1 MVFEM
6 CHRENTH
13 VLHQTKEEHR
23 QTAQVR
29 RELQSTA
36 SHVSTTKFLLI
47 RLQQLNDLG
56 LDRISGSIETRAQ
69 GTLDGLVCEVVRDSL
84 LVCACVDLCQVL
96 GGGNAESQDTNPALA
111 IASSVQH
118 ANLQTCE
125 SLGHALVNR
134 NLNNVGLVARHGREG
149 AQVAGAVEEVAVES
163 AGSETSRCAHTKDGL
178 QANLRRQVVAK
189 FSGKLD
195 RVLSPSSVP
204 GRVEVSL
211 TTGVSG
217 QVAQTC
223 DILVL
228 RAEQEH
234 IDRHLRFTALNREA
248 LVEAVLCLQ

>member
-1 MVFEM
+1 
-6 CHRENTH
+6 
-13 VLHQTKEEHR
+13 
-23 QTAQVR
+23 VR
-29 RELQSTA
+29 
-36 SHVSTTKFLLI
+36 
-47 RLQQLNDLG
+47 N
-56 LDRISGSIETRAQ
+56 
-69 GTLDGLVCEVVRDSL
+69 SL
-84 LVCACVDLCQVL
+84 LVRACVNLCKVL

-111 IASSVQH
+111 VARSVQ
-118 ANLQTCE
+118 NTDLQACE

-149 AQVAGAVEEVAVES
+149 AQIAGAVEEVAVES

-178 QANLRRQVVAK
+178 QANLGRKVIAELG
-189 FSGKLD
+189 GKLD
-195 RVLSPSSVP
+195 RILSPSSIP

-228 RAEQEH
+228 SAEQEH
-234 IDRHLRFTALNREA
+234 IDRHLCFTALNREA